1 MTEQTLLATDRA
13 YDTSLT
19 LLRELLGEY
28 PARDF
33 DVRFWNG
40 MVWEAEP
47 DQPRRFTLVLRHP
60 GALRSMFLP
69 PTELNL
75 AEAYIY
81 DDFDIEGD
89 ISAVFPLADHFM
101 SIRRSF
107 TEKLHFGKL
116 LHSLPT
122 SPHNQPGR
130 RAAVLDGRLHSP
142 QRDFSAVT
150 YHYNT
155 SNQFFRLFLDEQMV
169 YSCAYFETLHDNL
182 DTAQTRKLNYVC
194 RKLRL
199 RPGERLLDIGC
210 GWGGLII
217 HAAKKYH
224 TKCVGITLSK
234 PQAELARERIRQA
247 GLEDRCRVEV
257 CDYRD
262 IDAPSSFDK
271 LASIGMFEHV
281 GEKLLPAY
289 FEQAWRL
296 LRPGGVFLNH
306 GIARSATEPVPEEP
320 TFSDRYVF
328 PDGELLPLYT
338 TLRAAEECGFEI
350 RDVESLREHY
360 AVTLRNWVRRLEA
373 HHTEAV
379 AATDETTYRVW
390 RLYMSGSAYRFWRG
404 KLNVYQSLMVKSV
417 DGVSNFPLTR
427 NDWYVQ

>member
-1 MTEQTLLATDRA
+1 MTEQTLLATGRA

-19 LLRELLGEY
+19 LLHELLGEY

-47 DQPRRFTLVLRHP
+47 DQPRRFTLVLQHP

-69 PTELNL
+69 PTELSL

-81 DDFDIEGD
+81 NDFDIEGD

-107 TEKLHFGKL
+107 AEKLHFGKL
-116 LHSLPT
+116 LHSLPS
-122 SPHNQPGR
+122 SPRGQPGR

-142 QRDFSAVT
+142 QRDFDAVT

-155 SNQFFRLFLDEQMV
+155 SNQFFRLFLDAQMV

-182 DTAQTRKLNYVC
+182 DTAQTRKLDYVC

-217 HAAKKYH
+217 HAAKKYRA
-224 TKCVGITLSK
+224 KCVGITLSRL
-234 PQAELARERIRQA
+234 QAEFARERIRQA
-247 GLEDRCRVEV
+247 GLEDRCRVEM

-271 LASIGMFEHV
+271 LASIGMLEHV
-281 GEKLLPAY
+281 GEKLLPTY

-306 GIARSATEPVPEEP
+306 GIARNATEPLPEEP

-328 PDGELLPLYT
+328 PDGELVPLHT
-338 TLRAAEECGFEI
+338 TLHAAEKSGFEV

-373 HHTEAV
+373 HCTEAV

-390 RLYMSGSAYRFWRG
+390 RLYMSGSAYWFWRG
-404 KLNVYQSLMVKSV
+404 KLNVYQSLLVKSV